1 MSNPDIKIT
10 GVKMPS
16 VNALYIAF
24 PISILFV
31 LMTITLFYL
40 KKSIPQFNLVFWLS
54 IPLAA
59 AVITGGTNT
68 IIQYITCNTTDIGKA
83 LLGTVPV
90 VVAIIIGL
98 GISSISYCRIPIV
111 SLFAPLFMKKSV
123 DVTTDKT
130 SASVNSIRNSTTKE
144 CCIPKLSLR
153 TLEQRFPLLE
163 GLSVG
168 FYMMFSILFGMVIGT
183 GISRIC

>member
-16 VNALYIAF
+16 VNVLYIAF

-31 LMTITLFYL
+31 LVTMTLFYL
-40 KKSIPQFNLVFWLS
+40 KDSINSFGLVFRLS

-59 AVITGGTNT
+59 VVITGATNT

-90 VVAIIIGL
+90 VIAIIIGL

-111 SLFAPLFMKKSV
+111 SVFAPLFMNK
-123 DVTTDKT
+123 TT
-130 SASVNSIRNSTTKE
+130 SNSKE
-144 CCIPKLSLR
+144 CCTPKFNLKMIEDR
-153 TLEQRFPLLE
+153 YPLLM
-163 GLSVG
+163 GFSYG
-168 FYMMFSILFGMVIGT
+168 FYVMFSILFGMVIGT